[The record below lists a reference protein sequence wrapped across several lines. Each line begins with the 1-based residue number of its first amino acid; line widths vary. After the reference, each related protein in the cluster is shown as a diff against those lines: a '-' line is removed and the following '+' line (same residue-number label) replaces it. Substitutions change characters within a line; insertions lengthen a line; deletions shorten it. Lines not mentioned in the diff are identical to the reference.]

1 MNGSAQVRHAPESV
15 LDRMQYRILKR
26 ISPGEP
32 EYMSGEVYNGK
43 IKVKELLGDQVFDEL
58 RGKVVIDFG
67 CGEGEDAVAL
77 AKNCAR
83 RVIGIDIREVLLER
97 ARAKAHQEGVE

>member
-1 MNGSAQVRHAPESV
+1 MNGSTQLRHTPDSV
-15 LDRMQYRILKR
+15 LDRMQYRILRR

-32 EYMSGEVYNGK
+32 GYMSGDVYKEK
-43 IKVKELLGDQVFDEL
+43 IKIKALLGDQVFDQL

-67 CGEGEDAVAL
+67 CGEGNDAVAL

-83 RVIGIDIREVLLER
+83 RVIGIDIREAVLER
-97 ARAKAHQEGVE
+97 ALAKAR